1 VKKKI
6 LLKGP
11 ILTRSGYGEQARFAL
26 RSLRSREDLYEIF
39 IQPLKWG
46 QTSWT
51 NEVNEERLW
60 IDHTIEKTIAY
71 IQQGGS
77 FDISLQVTIPNEFE
91 KMAHVNIGYTAG
103 IETTKIAHEW
113 IPKANAM
120 DRIIVVSNHSKNVFE
135 RTEYQAENS
144 QTKERFILKTQVPVD
159 SVGYPVKTFETLP
172 ELELEL
178 NTDFNFLSVAQYGP
192 RKNLQNTIKWFVEE
206 FRNENVGLVVKTNL
220 AKNCLLD
227 RKKIHAEL
235 TNFVRQLGERQC
247 KVYLLHGDMTDAEMH
262 SLYKNPQIHAFV
274 SLPHGEGFGLPLFE
288 AAYSG
293 LPVVTTG
300 WSGQLDFL
308 VDEDGKENFYNV
320 SYDLKQVQ
328 KEVVWKGVIVE
339 DSMWAYARE
348 GSAKQQ
354 MRECYKQT
362 TAERDLTYAQ
372 NLSERFSE
380 EKMYEKFVSLIQS
393 QEAAEM
399 SEWLKELEEEL
410 EEYE

>member
-1 VKKKI
+1 MVV
-6 LLKGP
+6 
-11 ILTRSGYGEQARFAL
+11 SQ
-26 RSLRSREDLYEIF
+26 SRSREDLYEIF

-247 KVYLLHGDMTDAEMH
+247 KVYLR
-262 SLYKNPQIHAFV
+262 S
-274 SLPHGEGFGLPLFE
+274 
-288 AAYSG
+288 
-293 LPVVTTG
+293 
-300 WSGQLDFL
+300 
-308 VDEDGKENFYNV
+308 
-320 SYDLKQVQ
+320 
-328 KEVVWKGVIVE
+328 
-339 DSMWAYARE
+339 
-348 GSAKQQ
+348 
-354 MRECYKQT
+354 
-362 TAERDLTYAQ
+362 
-372 NLSERFSE
+372 
-380 EKMYEKFVSLIQS
+380 
-393 QEAAEM
+393 
-399 SEWLKELEEEL
+399 
-410 EEYE
+410 